1 MVEGVKHKRRR
12 GYTRVSP
19 KHQVTIPVDVLA
31 RAGLQAGDELRVENL
46 ESGDIVLKRSVS
58 AIERYAGS
66 LPGVWPPGALEELRS
81 EWD

>member
-1 MVEGVKHKRRR
+1 M
-12 GYTRVSP
+12 SP

-46 ESGDIVLKRSVS
+46 DSGDIVLRRALS
-58 AIERYAGS
+58 AIERYAGTM
-66 LPGVWPPGALEELRS
+66 PGVWPLGALEELRS

>member
-1 MVEGVKHKRRR
+1 MVDRVKSKRRR
-12 GYTRVSP
+12 GFTRVSP

-31 RAGLQAGDELRVENL
+31 KAGLQAGDELRVENL
-46 ESGDIVLKRSVS
+46 DTGDIVLRRAVN

>member
-1 MVEGVKHKRRR
+1 M
-12 GYTRVSP
+12 SP
-19 KHQVTIPVDVLA
+19 KHQVTIPVDVMA

-46 ESGDIVLKRSVS
+46 ATGDIVLRRAVS

-66 LPGVWPPGALEELRS
+66 MPNVWPPGALEELRS